1 MVYIPRQAIPKSS
14 SGMNRDLFYGY
25 DVWLL
30 TAIILLI
37 GLGLLMVASSS
48 ITVADRKFHDPLY
61 YFWRQSASVFIG
73 ICLSLIVLRIPL
85 QVWKKASGFLLIVA
99 LVLLVLVLIPG
110 IGYEVNGSM
119 RWIRLWPFSI
129 QASEPVKLCVIAY
142 MAGYLVRRGDEVRAT
157 FSGFIKPILVLILI
171 SGLLLLEPD
180 YGACVVMF
188 ITVLGMMFMGGVPLS
203 RFFAWMLV
211 AAAALI
217 SLAVLSP
224 YRMQRLI
231 SFVDPWQDPFN
242 TGFQLTQALI
252 AFGRGDWFGVGL
264 GSSIQKLFYLPEAHT
279 DFVFAVLAE
288 ELGLFGSL
296 LVILLFCFVVW
307 RTFVIAQVAESSGKP
322 FAANF
327 ANGIGLIIGIQA
339 FINIGVNMGMLPTKG
354 LTLPLLSYG
363 GNSIIIT
370 CVLLALLLRIDL
382 ENRQIRRIS
391 IPNKQGFNNGGIY
404 AT

>member
-1 MVYIPRQAIPKSS
+1 MSYTPRQAIPKTA
-14 SGMNRDLFYGY
+14 GMQRDLFYGY
-25 DVWLL
+25 DMWLL
-30 TAIILLI
+30 TAIIFLI

-48 ITVADRKFHDPLY
+48 VTVADRQFQDPLY
-61 YFWRQSASVFIG
+61 YFWRQSTAVFIG
-73 ICLSLIVLRIPL
+73 VCLSLIILRIPM
-85 QVWKKASGFLLIVA
+85 QVWEKLSGFLLIVA
-99 LVLLVLVLIPG
+99 IVLLTLVLIPG

-119 RWIRLWPFSI
+119 RWIRFWPFSI
-129 QASEPVKLCVIAY
+129 QASEPAKFCVIAY
-142 MAGYLVRRGDEVRAT
+142 MAGYLVRRGDEVRST

-171 SGLLLLEPD
+171 SGLLLMEPD
-180 YGACVVMF
+180 YGASVVMF

-203 RFFAWMLV
+203 RFFSWMLV
-211 AAAALI
+211 AIAALV
-217 SLAVLSP
+217 SLAILSP

-296 LVILLFCFVVW
+296 LVILLFCFLVW
-307 RTFVIAQVAESSGKP
+307 RAFVIAQVAEAGGKL
-322 FAANF
+322 FASHF

-339 FINIGVNMGMLPTKG
+339 FINIGVNMGVLPTKG

-363 GNSIIIT
+363 GNSIIVT
-370 CVLLALLLRIDL
+370 CVLLAVLLRIEL
-382 ENRQIRRIS
+382 ENRQIRRIT
-391 IPNKQGFNNGGIY
+391 IPNRQANKNGGIY
-404 AT
+404 VT